1 MFFHFA
7 VNPSGAYWAAHHI
20 KDQPEPLTQPWE
32 HAARLDQHG
41 WTAEIAIP
49 WSTLGISGPP
59 APAAPA
65 PASDKYVPRPA
76 PPIRVNLG
84 RTRPQANESSSWSP
98 VAKSFVE
105 SGNFGTW
112 RFK

>member
-7 VNPSGAYWAAHHI
+7 VNPSGSHWAAHHL

-32 HAARLDQHG
+32 HAARLEQNG

-59 APAAPA
+59 VSATSAPTP
-65 PASDKYVPRPA
+65 DRYVARPA
-76 PPIRVNLG
+76 PPVRVNLG
-84 RTRPQANESSSWSP
+84 RARPQANEYSSWSP
-98 VAKSFVE
+98 VARNFVE
-105 SGNFGTW
+105 SENFGTW

>member
-7 VNPSGAYWAAHHI
+7 VNPAGSYWAAHHL
-20 KDQPEPLTQPWE
+20 KDQPEPLNQPWE
-32 HAARLDQHG
+32 HAARVEPHG
-41 WTAEIAIP
+41 WSAEIAIP

-59 APAAPA
+59 ASATPA
-65 PASDKYVPRPA
+65 PASDRYVPRPA

-84 RTRPQANESSSWSP
+84 RGCAQASEHSSWAP
-98 VAKSFVE
+98 VSRSSVE

>member
-1 MFFHFA
+1 MPHDS
-7 VNPSGAYWAAHHI
+7 N
-20 KDQPEPLTQPWE
+20 Q
-32 HAARLDQHG
+32 RG

-59 APAAPA
+59 APAASAPA
-65 PASDKYVPRPA
+65 PDMYVPRPA
-76 PPIRVNLG
+76 PPVRVNLG
-84 RTRPQANESSSWSP
+84 RARPQANEYSSWSP
-98 VAKSFVE
+98 VARSFVE